1 MKGEYGMDEFAR
13 SDLASECGCEEDREG
28 VRVLK
33 KGGAGF
39 EILQVQIKTEQAAA
53 RMGKPTGRYVT
64 LECGDIHL
72 LDDLEADRVRCALSV
87 EIREMAERMTATRV
101 KSGFSVLV
109 AGLGNREL
117 TSDAVG
123 PETVRRLSVTR
134 HLKRYDGALFSTL
147 GLCEISALTPGVLGQ
162 TGLETVELVKGA
174 VRSVAPDLVV
184 AVDALAARSTDR
196 LASTF
201 QLSDTGIQPGSGIG
215 NHRAALNRETV
226 GVPVMALGVPTVVES
241 STLIYDALEK
251 AGMDT
256 HEPSLRRL
264 LENGRGFFVSPKEVD
279 LLIPSISVLLAGA
292 LEKAFSVE
300 I

>member
-1 MKGEYGMDEFAR
+1 MRET
-13 SDLASECGCEEDREG
+13 DLADELFGQPGGTALPAG
-28 VRVLK
+28 VRVATARQ
-33 KGGAGF
+33 GGVTITRV
-39 EILQVQIKTEQAAA
+39 EIA
-53 RMGKPTGRYVT
+53 REGLARPRGRYVT